1 MKPGTATD
9 EYMEAM
15 KTVDALRD
23 ASAELKI
30 TNDALEREL
39 KRANEDAE
47 ETIAFFKAD
56 AEMRDLRQQD
66 YVGALI
72 GVCRSMGNRLQRLG
86 VQSPVAGINLKNVD
100 EVAQTLANYNR
111 R

>member
-1 MKPGTATD
+1 
-9 EYMEAM
+9 
-15 KTVDALRD
+15 
-23 ASAELKI
+23 
-30 TNDALEREL
+30 
-39 KRANEDAE
+39 
-47 ETIAFFKAD
+47 
-56 AEMRDLRQQD
+56 MRDLRQQD

-72 GVCRSMGNRLQRLG
+72 GVCRLG